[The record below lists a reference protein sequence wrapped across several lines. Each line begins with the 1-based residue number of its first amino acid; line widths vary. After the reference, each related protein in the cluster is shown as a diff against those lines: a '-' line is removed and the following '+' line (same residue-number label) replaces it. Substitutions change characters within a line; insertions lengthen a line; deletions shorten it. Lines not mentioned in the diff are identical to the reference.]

1 MSKLIG
7 NFKYRAN
14 WLMLSVLLISKTQLA
29 ATISCPYV
37 HSVPKSSHMAGIYSD
52 CSTREIIINI
62 STLYAAVWQ
71 TVTFNAVRCNQLVLN
86 RTACE
91 TTVHTATCTPLQ
103 LTWQAR
109 WCWRCFCCNS
119 GNLLLFLLQYSPEAT
134 KSDGMAQ
141 KLVEIMRSSSSDYST
156 IYTVA

>member
-1 MSKLIG
+1 MSQLIG
-7 NFKYRAN
+7 NSKHLAN
-14 WLMLSVLLISKTQLA
+14 LLMLIVLLISKTQLA

-52 CSTREIIINI
+52 CSTLEIIVNI

-109 WCWRCFCCNS
+109 WCWRCCCNS
-119 GNLLLFLLQYSPEAT
+119 GNLLLFLLQWSRGH
-134 KSDGMAQ
+134 KSNGMAQ
-141 KLVEIMRSSSSDYST
+141 KLMEIMWSSSST
-156 IYTVA
+156 IRYEMLF

>member
-1 MSKLIG
+1 MSQLIG
-7 NFKYRAN
+7 NSKHLAN
-14 WLMLSVLLISKTQLA
+14 FLMLIVLLISKTQLA

-52 CSTREIIINI
+52 CSTREIIVNI
-62 STLYAAVWQ
+62 STLHAAVWQ
-71 TVTFNAVRCNQLVLN
+71 TVTFNAVRYNQLVLN
-86 RTACE
+86 RTARE

-109 WCWRCFCCNS
+109 WWWRCCCNS

-141 KLVEIMRSSSSDYST
+141 TLVEIMRSSSSVYST